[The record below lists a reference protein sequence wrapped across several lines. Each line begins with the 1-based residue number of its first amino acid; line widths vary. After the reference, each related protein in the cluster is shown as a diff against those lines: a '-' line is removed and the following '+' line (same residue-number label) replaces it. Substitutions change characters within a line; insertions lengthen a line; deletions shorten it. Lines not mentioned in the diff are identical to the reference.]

1 MGVLSDRWA
10 MERILKYEILKED
23 NGRTIKDFLQGKGF
37 SGQNIV
43 ELKKMKESILL
54 NGVWEYVTYRVKEGD
69 VLCIHIREEE
79 SSEKIPPVELPF
91 PVVYEDE
98 DIVVV
103 NKPAD
108 MPIHPS
114 LNNYENTL
122 GNAAAYYFAKQNKAF
137 IFRCI
142 NRLDRD
148 TTGLTILAKHMVS
161 AGILQSQMVER
172 KIKRE
177 YLAIVD
183 GIMEEDEGTIDAPI
197 GRKDGSTIER
207 MVDYENG
214 ERAVTHYRVLGR
226 KKAPLQDIRREEQ
239 TIATDAGSSTLV
251 ALKLETGRT
260 HQIRVHMTHIGHPL
274 LGDFLYNPSDDRM
287 SRQALHAWHLSFTH
301 PITGEEMIFK
311 APIPEDMLEYWNYEG
326 GRKELEVKEIEQKVR
341 LNQYGSKEIL

>member
-1 MGVLSDRWA
+1 
-10 MERILKYEILKED
+10 MERILEYAISKEEA
-23 NGRTIKDFLQGKGF
+23 GRTIKDFLQEKRF

-54 NGVWEYVTYRVKEGD
+54 NGVWEYMTCKVKEGD
-69 VLCIHIREEE
+69 MLRIHIREEE
-79 SSEKIPPVELPF
+79 SSEKIPPIELPF

-122 GNAAAYYFAKQNKAF
+122 GNAAAYYFAKQDKAF

-172 KIKRE
+172 KISRE

-183 GIMEEDEGTIDAPI
+183 GVIEEDTGTIDAPI

-207 MVDYENG
+207 MVDFENG
-214 ERAVTHYRVLGR
+214 ECAVTHYKVL
-226 KKAPLQDIRREEQ
+226 EQ
-239 TIATDAGSSTLV
+239 KEKVAMV

-260 HQIRVHMTHIGHPL
+260 HQIRVHMTYKGHPL
-274 LGDFLYNPSDDRM
+274 LGDFLYNPEDNRM
-287 SRQALHAWHLSFTH
+287 GRQALHAWHLTFTH
-301 PITGEEMIFK
+301 PITGEEMTLE
-311 APIPEDMLEYWNYEG
+311 APIPEDMMTYW
-326 GRKELEVKEIEQKVR
+326 KMQK
-341 LNQYGSKEIL
+341 

>member
-1 MGVLSDRWA
+1 MKRELHFSVGKEWENRTLL
-10 MERILKYEILKED
+10 EFLKA
-23 NGRTIKDFLQGKGF
+23 KGF
-37 SGQNIV
+37 SRQNITDI
-43 ELKKMKESILL
+43 KKTSNGLL
-54 NGVWEYVTYRVKEGD
+54 VDGRWEYVNYKLKEQEE
-69 VLCIHIREEE
+69 VTVVIMEEE
-79 SSEKIPPVELPF
+79 SSEKIVPVDLPF

-122 GNAAAYYFAKQNKAF
+122 GNAAAYYYAKQNKAF

-183 GIMEEDEGTIDAPI
+183 GRIEEDTGTIDAPI

-207 MVDYENG
+207 MVDFENG

-226 KKAPLQDIRREEQ
+226 KK
-239 TIATDAGSSTLV
+239 DATLV

-260 HQIRVHMTHIGHPL
+260 HQIRVHMTHKGHPL
-274 LGDFLYNPSDDRM
+274 LGDFLYNPSDSRM
-287 SRQALHAWHLSFTH
+287 SRQALHAWHLTFTH
-301 PITGEEMIFK
+301 PITGEEITFE
-311 APIPEDMLEYWNYEG
+311 APISEDMLEYWE
-326 GRKELEVKEIEQKVR
+326 K
-341 LNQYGSKEIL
+341 